1 MLSKKAQY
9 AFHALSFLVE
19 YADQGPVLISK
30 IAEEKGISQKFL
42 EAILLEL
49 KRGGI
54 LGSKKGKG
62 GGYYLIKAPNEVP
75 LARAVSVPP
84 GLFLAQ
90 ASRSAIRLKLACLS
104 CLFCSLASWPA
115 GS

>member
-9 AFHALSFLVE
+9 AFHALSYLVE
-19 YADQGPVLISK
+19 RADEGPVLISK

-62 GGYYLIKAPNEVP
+62 E
-75 LARAVSVPP
+75 
-84 GLFLAQ
+84 
-90 ASRSAIRLKLACLS
+90 AIT
-104 CLFCSLASWPA
+104 
-115 GS
+115 